1 MGKGDQRM
9 TKQEY
14 EKVITIIKQHFHIST
29 IGNGYPKMIITTD
42 NMATIEKEL
51 KELINGKST
60 KKK

>member
-1 MGKGDQRM
+1 M

-14 EKVITIIKQHFHIST
+14 EKVIATIKLHFHIEYV
-29 IGNGYPKMIITTD
+29 GKGYPKMVITTD